1 MTKIN
6 SHLSKDEW
14 YFENY
19 EKNSVFLFGPLNILE
34 KDIIEFAKLYD
45 PQPFHIDPN
54 VAKNGPYKGIIASGW
69 HTCALVMRTLVENYF
84 STISSIGSPGID
96 ELRWL
101 FPVRPGDKLSVRV
114 SVLGTRRSQTRPDR
128 GIVKTF
134 VEVINQEE
142 LIVMSFRSVNFILCK
157 KSF

>member
-6 SHLSKDEW
+6 SNLSKDEC

-101 FPVRPGDKLSVRV
+101 FPVRPGDELSVRV
-114 SVLGTRRSQTRPDR
+114 TVLGTRRSQTRPDR

>member
-1 MTKIN
+1 MTKSN
-6 SHLSKDEW
+6 LPANKQEW
-14 YFENY
+14 FFESY
-19 EKNSVFLFGPLNILE
+19 IQGSVFEFGPLEVDENEVL
-34 KDIIEFAKLYD
+34 EFARRYD